1 MDRLLYFKYGRSS
14 EPNHINHEQVRD
26 ELPLG
31 LTKTITHNVHLIPS
45 LFGLGLRAASGVCA
59 GIYWMFYRLQGG
71 KEEAFA
77 LYGAAFMFS
86 SSRTT
91 FLLLAILSPINPERA
106 SRERLRGSM
115 VTGNEQ
121 QAAGCC
127 AGIWGCSA
135 SEC

>member
-1 MDRLLYFKYGRSS
+1 MTYGQVALFQVWKTPQ
-14 EPNHINHEQVRD
+14 PNHINCEQVRD

-31 LTKTITHNVHLIPS
+31 LAKTITHNVHLIPG
-45 LFGLGLRAASGVCA
+45 LFGLGLRAASGAHA

-86 SSRTT
+86 SSRTM
-91 FLLLAILSPINPERA
+91 FLLLAILSPINPERT

-115 VTGNEQ
+115 VTSNEQ
-121 QAAGCC
+121 QAPGCY

-135 SEC
+135 